1 MIGPLVLVTMIFLL
15 LFPLVAVAIYSK
27 LDRIGDACTRIAE
40 ALERETPPPPPS
52 EPPKPKEQVPF
63 TYLDL
68 K

>member
-1 MIGPLVLVTMIFLL
+1 MIVVFATIVILFLF
-15 LFPLVAVAIYSK
+15 LFFLAALSIESK

-40 ALERETPPPPPS
+40 ALEHETPPPPPS